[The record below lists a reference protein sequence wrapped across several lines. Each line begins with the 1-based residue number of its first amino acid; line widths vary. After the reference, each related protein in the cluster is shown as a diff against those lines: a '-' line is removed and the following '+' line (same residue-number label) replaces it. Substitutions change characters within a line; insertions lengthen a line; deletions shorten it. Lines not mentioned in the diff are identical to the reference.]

1 MSSSFD
7 PFDDE
12 MWDEHQWEAHI
23 NEIERKSHQL
33 KKYIESNMDP
43 ETPRWIQLLKES
55 EDLDE
60 AVNSYI
66 EEELAFEE
74 TYFPD
79 EEDEDWD
86 DEMDDWD
93 DDLFLN
99 SDLDSLDFDDFDDM
113 EDFDDDYEDG
123 EEWKKL
129 SSDFAMSNEGSIE
142 NLAIYRHAHDYSVEV
157 LEWVYKLNPKARSI
171 AHNQFVS
178 QSMQMGAKIAAGYS
192 FGFEIEF
199 LGGNIAYNK
208 KALYLANNSLA
219 VLQRIKEAPSTNP
232 EIYYYLH
239 ENLFELR
246 NNIGIYVQELRSL
259 FHNSSF

>member
-12 MWDEHQWEAHI
+12 MWDEHQWEDHI

-55 EDLDE
+55 EDVDE
-60 AVNSYI
+60 AVNSFI

-79 EEDEDWD
+79 EEDDDWD
-86 DEMDDWD
+86 DEMDDLD
-93 DDLFLN
+93 EDLFFT
-99 SDLDSLDFDDFDDM
+99 DDFDALDFDDL
-113 EDFDDDYEDG
+113 DDDFEEG
-123 EEWKKL
+123 EEWKRL

-142 NLAIYRHAHDYSVEV
+142 NLVIYRHAHDYSVEV
-157 LEWVYKLNPKARSI
+157 LQWVYKLNPKSRSI
-171 AHNQFVS
+171 AHNQFVN
-178 QSMQMGAKIAAGYS
+178 QSMQIGAKIAAGYS

-208 KALYLANNSLA
+208 KALYLANNALA
-219 VLQRIKEAPSTNP
+219 LLQRIKDAPSTNP

-239 ENLFELR
+239 EKLFELR

-259 FHNSSF
+259 YDNNPF